1 MNKVTTLLI
10 SALLLCVAST
20 SHALDLSVNA
30 TVVSDYMDRGIS
42 QNDDAVAVQ
51 GGVDLSAGNW
61 FISTWV
67 SEIEYGDL
75 QYNYYG
81 GYSYDV
87 SEKVNITGTLMRY
100 GYGGTTSGANLDY
113 DELMV
118 DVAVGNVTINLG
130 FSNDVYATGGDG
142 IYANVAYVYP
152 TSIVDVNL
160 SAGYYDLDDAVGGS
174 YGTASVGVSKTLMGF
189 EVSISIITNTSDADS
204 IFGDDPSEDTVV
216 GTISYTM

>member
-1 MNKVTTLLI
+1 MNKVTTLI
-10 SALLLCVAST
+10 SVLLLCIAST

-30 TVVSDYMDRGIS
+30 TVASDYMDRGIS

-51 GGVDLSAGNW
+51 GGLDLSVGNW
-61 FISTWV
+61 FIGTWV

-81 GYSYDV
+81 GVSYDV
-87 SEKVNITGTLMRY
+87 NEKVNITGTLMRY

-130 FSNDVYATGGDG
+130 FSNDVFATGGDG

-160 SAGYYDLDDAVGGS
+160 SAGYYDLDDAGDGS

-189 EVSISIITNTSDADS
+189 EVSISFITNTSDADS
-204 IFGDDPSEDTVV
+204 IFGDDPSENTVV
-216 GTISYTM
+216 GTISYTL